1 MHHIE
6 DILLEPIVT
15 EEAWRLKDAEN
26 KYTFRVHPQ
35 ANKIQIRQAVESLF
49 KVKVANVR
57 TFHVPGRPRKT
68 KFYQQGHTRPWKKA
82 IIKLASGERIDIY
95 QQ

>member
-1 MHHIE
+1 MQIE

-15 EEAWRLKDAEN
+15 EEAWHLKDAEN

-35 ANKIQIRQAVESLF
+35 ANKIQTRQAVENLF
-49 KVKVANVR
+49 KVKVAKVWMMR
-57 TFHVPGRPRKT
+57 VPGRPRKT

-82 IIKLASGERIDIY
+82 IVKLAPGQRIDIY

>member
-1 MHHIE
+1 MHIE
-6 DILLEPIVT
+6 DILQEPIVT

-35 ANKIQIRQAVESLF
+35 ANKIQIRQAIENLF
-49 KVKVANVR
+49 KVKVTKVWMMQ
-57 TFHVPGRPRKT
+57 VPGRPRKT

-82 IIKLASGERIDIY
+82 IVKLAQGERIDIY

>member
-1 MHHIE
+1 MHIE

-15 EEAWRLKDAEN
+15 EEAWRLKDVEN

-35 ANKIQIRQAVESLF
+35 ANKIQIHQAIENLF
-49 KVKVANVR
+49 KVKVAKVWMMR
-57 TFHVPGRPRKT
+57 VPGRPRKT

-82 IIKLASGERIDIY
+82 IVKLAQGERIDIY